1 MENIDGLSPESY
13 QKMCEYTKLIDE
25 LNKTINALE
34 IRNSDPVTID
44 SEITFTVDGR
54 KHMVNNIYSIE
65 MLKRQVRLLTTLV
78 ADLKIKETTI

>member
-44 SEITFTVDGR
+44 SEISFTVDGR
-54 KHMVNNIYSIE
+54 KHMINNIYSIE

-78 ADLKIKETTI
+78 ADLKIKETT

>member
-54 KHMVNNIYSIE
+54 KHMINNIYSIE

-78 ADLKIKETTI
+78 ADLKIKETT

>member
-44 SEITFTVDGR
+44 SEISFTVDGR
-54 KHMVNNIYSIE
+54 KHMINNIYSIE

-78 ADLKIKETTI
+78 ADLKIKETAI